1 VTSDFKLLIDGKLVD
16 GDLTLEVINPA
27 SEEVLA
33 TCARASKAQLN
44 DAVAAAKAAFPS
56 WSAASTKERSQVL
69 LAMADT
75 IEANAG
81 DLSRLLTQEQGMP
94 LGLAEIDLRGCV
106 KFFRYFAGLELTP
119 KVVEDSPTARIEI
132 RHRPLGVVGA
142 IVPWN
147 YPMTLMSFKVPA
159 ALIAGNTVVLKPA
172 PTTPLT
178 TLRFAALVREL
189 APRGTLNV
197 ITDANDLGAEMARH
211 PDIRKI
217 SFTGSTATGKK
228 VMAGGAD
235 TLKRLSLEL
244 GGNDALIVLDDV
256 DPKAVASQV
265 FAAAMQN
272 AGQICIGA
280 KRVYV
285 HERIYDGMCAE
296 LARLAGAAVVGDGLD
311 ARTQVGP
318 VQNKQQF
325 EKVLALIDAGK
336 KSGTL
341 IAGGGRR
348 GDKGYFIAPTIIRDV
363 TDGDELVDEEQFGPV
378 IPVIRFSDPQD
389 AVRRANSSMFGLG
402 GSIWSNDEARA
413 WALAES
419 MEAGTVWVNT
429 HGALRPHVPFGGSG
443 FSGIGVELGE
453 EGLREFTQTQVLNM
467 KR

>member
-1 VTSDFKLLIDGKLVD
+1 
-16 GDLTLEVINPA
+16 
-27 SEEVLA
+27 
-33 TCARASKAQLN
+33 
-44 DAVAAAKAAFPS
+44 
-56 WSAASTKERSQVL
+56 
-69 LAMADT
+69 
-75 IEANAG
+75 
-81 DLSRLLTQEQGMP
+81 
-94 LGLAEIDLRGCV
+94 
-106 KFFRYFAGLELTP
+106 
-119 KVVEDSPTARIEI
+119 
-132 RHRPLGVVGA
+132 
-142 IVPWN
+142 
-147 YPMTLMSFKVPA
+147 
-159 ALIAGNTVVLKPA
+159 
-172 PTTPLT
+172 
-178 TLRFAALVREL
+178 LRFAALVREL

-256 DPKAVASQV
+256 DPKAVASRV

-348 GDKGYFIAPTIIRDV
+348 GDKGYFVAPTIIRDV

>member
-1 VTSDFKLLIDGKLVD
+1 
-16 GDLTLEVINPA
+16 
-27 SEEVLA
+27 
-33 TCARASKAQLN
+33 
-44 DAVAAAKAAFPS
+44 
-56 WSAASTKERSQVL
+56 
-69 LAMADT
+69 
-75 IEANAG
+75 
-81 DLSRLLTQEQGMP
+81 
-94 LGLAEIDLRGCV
+94 
-106 KFFRYFAGLELTP
+106 
-119 KVVEDSPTARIEI
+119 
-132 RHRPLGVVGA
+132 
-142 IVPWN
+142 
-147 YPMTLMSFKVPA
+147 
-159 ALIAGNTVVLKPA
+159 
-172 PTTPLT
+172 
-178 TLRFAALVREL
+178 
-189 APRGTLNV
+189 
-197 ITDANDLGAEMARH
+197 
-211 PDIRKI
+211 
-217 SFTGSTATGKK
+217 
-228 VMAGGAD
+228 
-235 TLKRLSLEL
+235 
-244 GGNDALIVLDDV
+244 
-256 DPKAVASQV
+256 
-265 FAAAMQN
+265 
-272 AGQICIGA
+272 
-280 KRVYV
+280 
-285 HERIYDGMCAE
+285 MCAE